1 MEAEMTLRPMTAAE
15 QPYCYSQPLSILNR
29 VGCIGYLRGDL
40 GVEDGVLLSTWQT
53 YREDLKSDAFKQE
66 FDSVLDVLR
75 NDPQYGGILKNLN
88 TMEKYCDAHADSEL
102 KTPDNYGFRVETE
115 HYTCFLRLEPD
126 NLESQLTCYCYLKQ
140 WLEAHMNYAKN
151 GIRFITPDYKT
162 LFWIPDGDQI
172 RIQLRNGEHRD
183 RVCRYV
189 DSHHMEVCGD
199 SNSNLY
205 HICEFAELV
214 EKNGATVIPLRS
226 SLPEKCFSLLESTGE
241 IIVITKGEKGYSP
254 TGIYPQDDSP
264 KEGVAALNASNGVTK
279 AQEAAMV
286 AGSMFGWDTPAA
298 DPRNYDEN
306 GLSCKK
312 HSREKDAR

>member
-1 MEAEMTLRPMTAAE
+1 
-15 QPYCYSQPLSILNR
+15 
-29 VGCIGYLRGDL
+29 
-40 GVEDGVLLSTWQT
+40 
-53 YREDLKSDAFKQE
+53 
-66 FDSVLDVLR
+66 
-75 NDPQYGGILKNLN
+75 
-88 TMEKYCDAHADSEL
+88 
-102 KTPDNYGFRVETE
+102 
-115 HYTCFLRLEPD
+115 
-126 NLESQLTCYCYLKQ
+126 
-140 WLEAHMNYAKN
+140 MNYAKN

-172 RIQLRNGEHRD
+172 RIQLRSGEHRD

-189 DSHHMEVCGD
+189 DSYHMEVCGD

-254 TGIYPQDDSP
+254 TGIYPQDASP
-264 KEGVAALNASNGVTK
+264 KEDVAALNASNGVTK